1 MPGIAGLIS
10 RQRPDVCQ
18 RLVDEMIAS
27 MQHEK
32 FYVSGTHSAPELG
45 VFAGWVAL
53 EGSFA
58 DRQPLF
64 NDEADIGLILSGE
77 CFSDTETRTRLKG
90 RGHRFEGDTAGWL
103 VHLYEARNEKFFE
116 DLNGLFSGLLIDRRQ
131 RKVFLFNDRYGMER
145 LYFHEGRDALFFA
158 SEAKALLR
166 ILPDLRAFD
175 EDAVSEF
182 LAYGCTLGWK
192 SLFRGIRVLPGA
204 SLWSFDGSQW
214 DKRLYF
220 VPETWEAQSPLS
232 VSTFADELEATFSR
246 ILPPYF
252 APDGQIG
259 VSLTGGLDTRMI
271 MACRPAT
278 TDGLVSYTFGG
289 ADRDTL
295 DVQLAARVA
304 AACHVPHH
312 VLRIGHDFFSDF
324 ASLVDRT
331 VYITDG
337 SFGAC
342 GAHEVYLH
350 AQARGRARVRL
361 TGNYGSEILR
371 GATTF
376 KPAGLSEE
384 LLDERFR
391 GRVPELAEAHAVSF
405 AAFQEIPW
413 HLFGV
418 LRAAQS
424 QVSVRTPY
432 LDNDIVSLAYR
443 APERLRRSSS
453 PILQVIRHKHSGL
466 SRIPADSG
474 LVPASRLASAVN
486 YLWSRASFKLDYWSG
501 EGMPH
506 WVSFLDSHGLRLWV
520 PGLHKYLHYS
530 RWFRNELARYL
541 REQLTASRHQLWP
554 PKLLDRLANDHIDGR
569 KNYVR
574 ELDAVLTLEAIDRLL
589 LRQTPGSSTW

>member
-10 RQRPDVCQ
+10 RQPPDTC
-18 RLVDEMIAS
+18 RHLVEQMIGS

-32 FYVSGTHSAPELG
+32 FHVSGSYSAAELG

-58 DRQPLF
+58 DCQPTLS
-64 NDEADIGLILSGE
+64 ERADIALLFAGE
-77 CFSDTETRTRLKG
+77 CFTDQDTRAQLRV
-90 RGHRFEGDTAGWL
+90 RGHSFEDNTATWL
-103 VHLYEARNEKFFE
+103 IHLYEERGGDFFE

-131 RKVFLFNDRYGMER
+131 RKVFLFNDRYGVER
-145 LYFHEGRDALFFA
+145 LYFHEDRDALFFA

-166 ILPDLRAFD
+166 ILPDLRAFN

-192 SLFRGIRVLPGA
+192 SLFRDIQVLPGA
-204 SLWSFDGSQW
+204 SLWSFDGNQW
-214 DKRLYF
+214 DKRRYF

-232 VSTFADELEATFSR
+232 VGTFADELEETFAR

-278 TDGLVSYTFGG
+278 PDGLVSYTFGA

-312 VLRIGHDFFSDF
+312 VIRIGHDFFSDF

-337 SFGAC
+337 YFGAC

-350 AQARGRARVRL
+350 AQARGLARVRL

-376 KPAGLSEE
+376 KSAGLSEE

-391 GRVPELAEAHAVSF
+391 PRVPELAEAHAVSF
-405 AAFQEIPW
+405 AAFKEIPW

-432 LDNDIVSLAYR
+432 LDNDLVSLAFR
-443 APERLRRSSS
+443 APEQLRRSSS
-453 PILQVIRHKHSGL
+453 PALQMIRHKHSGL
-466 SRIPADSG
+466 SRIPSDSG
-474 LVPASRLASAVN
+474 LIPASRLASAVN
-486 YLWSRASFKLDYWSG
+486 YPWYRASFKLDYWSG
-501 EGMPH
+501 EGMPN
-506 WVSFLDSHGLRLWV
+506 WLSFLDSHGLRLWV

-530 RWFRNELARYL
+530 RWFRNELAHYL
-541 REQLTASRHQLWP
+541 REQLTASRHQFWP

-574 ELDAVLTLEAIDRLL
+574 ELDAVLTLEAIDRILL
-589 LRQTPGSSTW
+589 KQNPGSRTW